1 MTLILIGVVVET
13 IILAVFPRKT
23 QEPDDVVKAYSLR
36 EAEKAPS

>member
-23 QEPDDVVKAYSLR
+23 QEPDDVKAYSLR